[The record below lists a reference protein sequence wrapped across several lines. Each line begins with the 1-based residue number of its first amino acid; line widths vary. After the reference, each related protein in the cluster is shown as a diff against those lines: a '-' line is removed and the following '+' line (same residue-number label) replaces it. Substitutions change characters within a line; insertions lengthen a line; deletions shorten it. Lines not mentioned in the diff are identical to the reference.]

1 MTQDYF
7 EYNASRNDDFINI
20 CPLLLWVVNA
30 VAVACCFL
38 NLIRK
43 MFLYRLAKYRDNHDL
58 NRVFVE
64 YFFRDIPVES
74 ILILLNPMPFFIQQ
88 RNFSFLAMELNGATL
103 RYVDN
108 DMLQLA
114 SVFKLFLF
122 LRAILTKTAYCSD
135 RAFRVCD
142 IFTVQMDYR
151 FVIKCVM
158 KKNPFTLSFAW
169 LVIGVLYFGH
179 AIRITEKP
187 LKQATDVMDFTPF
200 FSCIWAAFITM
211 STVGYGDMYPRTNKG
226 RVVMIFCCLYGVTC
240 ISLIIVSVT
249 QVIQMSQAEVR
260 SHVLVKRIVLK
271 NKVKKEACKLIA
283 HAWRSR
289 QQKQGKSDAH
299 SEIEAKRKM
308 RKEFMEACEEYKEL
322 NNEMPIE
329 DRVRRSFEDLLGD
342 LKKLKSDAMEVC
354 RLVDI
359 DPVKLMR
366 DDSHRLTRGKSIYS

>member
-187 LKQATDVMDFTPF
+187 LKQATDRMDF
-200 FSCIWAAFITM
+200 SLYSNCVWAAFITM
-211 STVGYGDMYPRTNKG
+211 STVGYGDFFPRTTRG
-226 RVVMIFCCLYGVTC
+226 RVVMVFCCLYGVVNL
-240 ISLIIVSVT
+240 SLVVASVS
-249 QVIQMSQAEVR
+249 QFLWMGRREEKAYI
-260 SHVLVKRIVLK
+260 LVKRILK
-271 NKVKKEACKLIA
+271 KKTIREHAGIIINYCSQFTLKKKTDYREADKLVEKID
-283 HAWRSR
+283 HQFEMLR
-289 QQKQGKSDAH
+289 
-299 SEIEAKRKM
+299 EAQ
-308 RKEFMEACEEYKEL
+308 EEYRAL
-322 NNEMPIE
+322 TTGVPIE
-329 DRVRRSFEDLLGD
+329 DKLRSGFDGILGN
-342 LKKLKSDAMEVC
+342 LKDMKHDAMGLC
-354 RLVDI
+354 RVLNL
-359 DPVKLMR
+359 DPDKVLSDKVLKR
-366 DDSHRLTRGKSIYS
+366 TD